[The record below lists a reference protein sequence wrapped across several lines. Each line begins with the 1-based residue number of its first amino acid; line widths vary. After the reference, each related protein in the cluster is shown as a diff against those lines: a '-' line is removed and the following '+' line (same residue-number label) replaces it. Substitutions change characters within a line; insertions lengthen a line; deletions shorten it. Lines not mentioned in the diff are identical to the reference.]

1 MKKHVYEY
9 DRLVIGGSL
18 ASLLYGYLNGVP
30 VMYTMQREP
39 LFFEVDKKGN
49 SKRQLWKELSFQLSL
64 AGLLPFPGPLESIR
78 IEGPNIL
85 KAFPGG
91 PTFSTFHYSDL
102 IVFDDEGIEGW
113 HGTLKKKKEYKVL
126 DWINDRQSS
135 PHEISHISSYEPFVK
150 EVYFYPSERVDG
162 NPKKKKDILAIS
174 YLDKEQL
181 DKVEYSDIYARFKVL
196 DLMKKSG
203 IQGRKNGLNPKTGK
217 IRRLSIKIEST
228 GRDVYTIPVEPFSEN
243 KLLDQYYGKQPNKY
257 LSLLRKYLHG
267 KD

>member
-1 MKKHVYEY
+1 MCE
-9 DRLVIGGSL
+9 
-18 ASLLYGYLNGVP
+18 
-30 VMYTMQREP
+30 
-39 LFFEVDKKGN
+39 
-49 SKRQLWKELSFQLSL
+49 
-64 AGLLPFPGPLESIR
+64 
-78 IEGPNIL
+78 
-85 KAFPGG
+85 
-91 PTFSTFHYSDL
+91 
-102 IVFDDEGIEGW
+102 
-113 HGTLKKKKEYKVL
+113 
-126 DWINDRQSS
+126 
-135 PHEISHISSYEPFVK
+135 
-150 EVYFYPSERVDG
+150 
-162 NPKKKKDILAIS
+162 IS